1 MNYSDKHLH
10 IVSFNVPYPP
20 DYGGVIDVFYK
31 IKALHELGIKV
42 HLHCFHYGRDE
53 SSELE
58 SLCEKVYYYP
68 RKKFYQAIYSSIP
81 YIVGSRKNDELLSN
95 LTADN
100 YPVLFEGMHTCFYLN
115 HPALRHKIKAV
126 RMHNVEWDYYRS
138 LKESESNYLIK
149 YYYHYEAKKLKK
161 FEDEL
166 KYADKIF
173 AISKSDF
180 EYLRQSYESISYVSA
195 FHSNETIT
203 SVPGRGNFILY
214 HGNLSVVENNQAAMF
229 IAKKIAK
236 ELPYHF
242 VFAGK
247 NPLKSLKKEI
257 KNISNIEL
265 IENPPFEKMA
275 QLMSE
280 AHINLLYTFQH
291 TGIKLKLLNSLYRG
305 RYVVVNGKMVNYT
318 GLEPLCI
325 TEDNPNA
332 TKRII
337 TELMSRDFQQSD
349 IDKRKRLL
357 ESHFGNRHNALQIA
371 KGIFGESSPPT
382 PDPEAAPADLHR

>member
-1 MNYSDKHLH
+1 MDYSGKHLH

-53 SSELE
+53 SEELNKI
-58 SLCEKVYYYP
+58 CEKVYYYP

-81 YIVGSRKNDELLSN
+81 YIVGSRKSGELLSN
-95 LTADN
+95 LTDDDH
-100 YPVLFEGMHTCFYLN
+100 PVLFEGLHTCFYLS
-115 HPALRHKIKAV
+115 HPALKNKLKAV

-149 YYYHYEAKKLKK
+149 YYYHYEANKLKK
-161 FEDEL
+161 FENEL
-166 KYADKIF
+166 KHADKIF
-173 AISKSDF
+173 AISKSDY
-180 EYLRQSYESISYVSA
+180 EYLRQSYENISFVSA
-195 FHSNETIT
+195 FHSNDEVTAI
-203 SVPGRGNFILY
+203 PGKGDFILY
-214 HGNLSVVENNQAAMF
+214 HGNLSVAENNHAAMF
-229 IAKKIAK
+229 IAKKVAK
-236 ELPYHF
+236 DLPF
-242 VFAGK
+242 KFIFAGK
-247 NPLKSLKKEI
+247 DPVKSLKNEI
-257 KNISNIEL
+257 KGIANIEL

-275 QLMSE
+275 ELMGQ

-305 RYVVVNGKMVNYT
+305 RFVVVNGKMVNYT
-318 GLEPLCI
+318 GLEPLCVI
-325 TEDNPNA
+325 EDNPNI

-337 TELMSRDFQQSD
+337 TDLMKQEFTQHE
-349 IDKRKRLL
+349 IDKRRRLL

-371 KGIFGESSPPT
+371 KEMFG
-382 PDPEAAPADLHR
+382 